1 MQYNTLVPTNK
12 THGFTIHHN
21 NEKEYHQLRSEIF
34 GMQIYEPKIK
44 LELLGEKELHI
55 LDIGAHI
62 GLSTLYFSWVLPMGQ
77 IVAVEPH
84 PELYKYLEQNI
95 FENNLENTLAIH
107 TAITDSTSPEIELF
121 VDSDNEW
128 LSTSSIHKGAWTGSE
143 NTKSIRVPNQRLVDL
158 LDPLSQLANPYVIIK
173 LDVEGA
179 EQKILFDSKKKLD
192 RVQELL
198 IEFHPHKTQNLS
210 EIASLLESIGFT
222 LELRKKGKASHDWY
236 SQGLQLLHA
245 YKLSS

>member
-1 MQYNTLVPTNK
+1 MPTNK

-21 NEKEYHQLRSEIF
+21 NEKEYHSLRSEIF
-34 GMQIYEPKIK
+34 GMQIYEPK
-44 LELLGEKELHI
+44 LNPETLGDRELHI
-55 LDIGAHI
+55 LDIGAHV
-62 GLSTLYFSWVLPMGQ
+62 GLSTLYFSWILPMAQ

-84 PELYKYLEQNI
+84 PELFRLLEQNI
-95 FENNLENTLAIH
+95 FENNLENSLAIH
-107 TAITDSTSPEIELF
+107 TAITDSTATEIELF
-121 VDSDNEW
+121 VNNDDKW
-128 LSTSSIHKGAWTGSE
+128 LSTSSIHEGAWTGGE
-143 NTKSIRVPNQRLVDL
+143 KTKSIRVPNQRLVNL
-158 LDPLSQLANPYVIIK
+158 LDPLSQLADPYVIIK
-173 LDVEGA
+173 FDVEGA
-179 EQKILFDSKKKLD
+179 EQKILFESKKKLD